1 MIKKKE
7 RILLNDQN
15 LKIQWMEDRG
25 VSVLEFLVNRQIGT
39 TRGLS
44 VVISSDAA
52 FGVAR
57 DAKHHASP
65 NIGEPERNKSNQYG
79 LNEIG

>member
-25 VSVLEFLVNRQIGT
+25 VSVLEF
-39 TRGLS
+39 
-44 VVISSDAA
+44 
-52 FGVAR
+52 FG
-57 DAKHHASP
+57 
-65 NIGEPERNKSNQYG
+65 E
-79 LNEIG
+79 